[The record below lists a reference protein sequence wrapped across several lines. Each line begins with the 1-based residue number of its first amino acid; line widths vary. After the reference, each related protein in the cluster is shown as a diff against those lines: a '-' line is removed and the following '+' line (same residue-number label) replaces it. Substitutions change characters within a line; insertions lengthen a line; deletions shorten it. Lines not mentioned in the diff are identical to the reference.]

1 MDARP
6 TLLWIDGGAAFVGGM
21 VVLLI
26 CGWLAKWYE
35 LPRALILTIGL
46 INLAYASFSLS
57 LAARKRRP
65 KNLIAFLVIANLSW
79 AVVCL
84 ALAFIWRET
93 VTFFGFI
100 HLIGEAIF
108 VAGLASSEWRWRA
121 LLLTAK

>member
-57 LAARKRRP
+57 LAARKRRS

-108 VAGLASSEWRWRA
+108 VAGLAYSEWRWRE

>member
-6 TLLWIDGGAAFVGGM
+6 KLLWIDGGAALVGGM
-21 VVLLI
+21 VVLLS

-84 ALAFIWRET
+84 ALAFIWCET

-108 VAGLASSEWRWRA
+108 VTGLASSEWRWRA

>member
-26 CGWLAKWYE
+26 CSWLAKWYE

-57 LAARKRRP
+57 LAARKRRS

-108 VAGLASSEWRWRA
+108 VAGLAYSEWRWRE

>member
-6 TLLWIDGGAAFVGGM
+6 KLLWIDGGAAFVGGM

-57 LAARKRRP
+57 LAARKRRS

-108 VAGLASSEWRWRA
+108 VAGLAYSEWRWRE